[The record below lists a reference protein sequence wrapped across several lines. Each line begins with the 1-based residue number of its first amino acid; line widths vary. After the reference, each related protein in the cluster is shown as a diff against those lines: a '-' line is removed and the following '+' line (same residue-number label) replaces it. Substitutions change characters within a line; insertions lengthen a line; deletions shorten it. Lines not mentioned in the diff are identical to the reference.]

1 MEEAWVENLTDRGP
15 MLYVALKEI
24 LAGEEAETKVD
35 QIERLYTKLN
45 KVNVSLA
52 MRLAWAL

>member
-1 MEEAWVENLTDRGP
+1 MEEDWIENLTDRGP
-15 MLYVALKEI
+15 MLNAALKKI
-24 LAGEEAETKVD
+24 LAGETASVKAD

-45 KVNVSLA
+45 KVNVSLV